1 MRLKVLVL
9 TKLFWPEGG
18 GAELATY
25 LIVKEVLSK
34 SFDVVVVSGTRRPKP
49 DVLGAVDYVHWSALE
64 SKYKPMEWLRLLA
77 NARLFTKFVEKADI
91 VYIPSHT
98 LIPMAMLAKLV
109 KPSVKVVLHLH
120 NYQVLTYTS
129 IILVGRGPDAVT
141 DAIVEYREHG
151 SLLRALLA
159 GLGHYVNYVERL
171 AITSA
176 DNVICVSQRQCE
188 ILLRYLPELRE
199 KAVVVYNLP
208 PPLPNVGKKVSREP
222 TLIYS
227 GGESYIK
234 GFHVVAEALVRVLK
248 RYDCKAYVI
257 GGRKASPQEG
267 LRLRS
272 LRKKLGDKLIFL
284 SRMPHEEY
292 LKLHESAWGLLFPS
306 ICEEPLPYAV
316 VESMLM
322 GTIPVAARV
331 GGVPEIVEGSPA
343 EEYLF
348 TPSDVE
354 EFVDKIESL
363 LSQSRDNI
371 ADAGSK
377 LREAALKK
385 FDSKTIE
392 KKLMEA
398 FS

>member
-1 MRLKVLVL
+1 MRPKVLAL
-9 TKLFWPEGG
+9 TKFFWPEGG

-34 SFDVVVVSGTRRPKP
+34 SFDVDVISGTRRPKP
-49 DVLGAVDYVHWSALE
+49 DVLEAVNYIYWSALK
-64 SKYKPMEWLRLLA
+64 SKYKPAEWLRLLA
-77 NARLFTKFVEKADI
+77 NTRQFIKLVEKAEV
-91 VYIPSHT
+91 VYISSHT
-98 LIPMAMLAKLV
+98 LIPMAMVAKLM

-120 NYQVLTYTS
+120 NFQVLTYTS
-129 IILVGRGPDAVT
+129 IVLVGREPDAVT

-151 SLLRALLA
+151 SLLRALLV
-159 GLGHYVNYVERL
+159 GLGHYVNYIERL
-171 AITSA
+171 AIMSA
-176 DNVICVSQRQCE
+176 DSVICVSQRQCE

-208 PPLPNVGKKVSREP
+208 PPLPNISKKVSREP

-234 GFHVVAEALVRVLK
+234 GFHVAAEALVRVLK
-248 RYDCKAYVI
+248 RYDCKAYMI
-257 GGRKASPQEG
+257 GGRKVSTQDG
-267 LRLRS
+267 LGLRS

-331 GGVPEIVEGSPA
+331 GGVPEIVEGSQA

-354 EFVDKIESL
+354 EFVNKIESL

-371 ADAGSK
+371 ADVGSK